1 VRQINEGTVYVQCV
15 ESRYATR
22 FTARIPDTLPFHRV
36 TIDAVNIRLLADTSP
51 WDWPDDAAD
60 LLKQTLR
67 NNSASDRNIAAVL
80 SGELVVMDDEM
91 AELLLGIVSNSTE
104 SDDMRARAAIALGPV
119 LEQTETD
126 GFDDPLPEDLGEAP
140 PITEQSFKKIKAM
153 LRDLYKDQ
161 SVPKRV
167 RQHVLEASVRA
178 AADWHAEAIRTAYA
192 DADKGWKLTAVFA
205 MRYVRGF
212 EEEILQSLNSSN
224 DEIHYQAIKAAGAH
238 ELNEAWPHIQ
248 GLLASQTTPRR
259 LLLAA
264 IWAAPYIS
272 PEEAGPALVD
282 LSESKDQQIAE
293 AAMEALGEA
302 EVMHSGIDDED
313 QDYL

>member
-1 VRQINEGTVYVQCV
+1 M
-15 ESRYATR
+15 
-22 FTARIPDTLPFHRV
+22 
-36 TIDAVNIRLLADTSP
+36 LADMFP
-51 WDWPDDAAD
+51 WDWPEDAAE

-67 NNSASDRNIAAVL
+67 NKAASDRDIAAML

-126 GFDDPLPEDLGEAP
+126 GFDDPLELGENP
-140 PITEQSFKKIKAM
+140 PITEQNFKKIKAT
-153 LRDLYKDQ
+153 LHDLYKDE
-161 SVPKRV
+161 SAPKRV

-178 AADWHAEAIRTAYA
+178 SADWHAEAIHTAYA
-192 DADKGWKLTAVFA
+192 GADPAWKLTAVFA
-205 MRYVRGF
+205 MRYVPGF

-224 DEIHYQAIKAAGAH
+224 EEIHYQAIKAAGEH
-238 ELNEAWPHIQ
+238 ELEEAWPHIQ
-248 GLLASQTTPRR
+248 ALLASQTTPRR

-264 IWAAPYIS
+264 IGAAPYIN

-282 LSESKDQQIAE
+282 LSESKDQEIAE
-293 AAMEALGEA
+293 TATQAMDEA
-302 EVMHSGIDDED
+302 EGVYSDLDDED
-313 QDYL
+313 QDFL